1 MEAATGGGRF
11 GGCSPILKSFSSP
24 RSSAPAFV
32 TGMCSHWRS
41 IQLSMTKPPTTRP
54 GSATFFQ
61 TPQRIAAPRRLEA
74 PDPGGE
80 LGDHIFWQAQTAYD
94 SASKDSA
101 SKDSAIYIY
110 VAVAPVH
117 AKLCRAKGN
126 GKFRKSTLG
135 AFEVHSRLAE
145 LLSRRDFS
153 SITCEM
159 PWAVRRPLKRQQWG
173 GNQQGFSWKVSTESI
188 HRRESFPP
196 RGDGVPVSALS
207 SVFLAV
213 AAISPSPRH
222 NAGHPAA
229 A

>member
-1 MEAATGGGRF
+1 
-11 GGCSPILKSFSSP
+11 
-24 RSSAPAFV
+24 
-32 TGMCSHWRS
+32 
-41 IQLSMTKPPTTRP
+41 MTKPPTTRP

-101 SKDSAIYIY
+101 IYIY

-135 AFEVHSRLAE
+135 AFEVHLDWRSYFLAA
-145 LLSRRDFS
+145 F
-153 SITCEM
+153 
-159 PWAVRRPLKRQQWG
+159 VRRLRVKCLGR
-173 GNQQGFSWKVSTESI
+173 F
-188 HRRESFPP
+188 
-196 RGDGVPVSALS
+196 GDP
-207 SVFLAV
+207 
-213 AAISPSPRH
+213 
-222 NAGHPAA
+222 
-229 A
+229 